1 MNNHNNNNNNNKYI
15 LLVDDEEDIIFV
27 YSECLKSDDYQI
39 VSFDNPVQALNY
51 LNMNGNISNC
61 LLVITDYKMPQMSGL
76 DLIKKIKEKV
86 SNSIIKSMVVNA
98 YMKEDLFKDYPYL
111 RRIDKIIEKPVDVER
126 TLKNEVTNLTM
137 VKYFE
142 KTLSSNN
149 LINIVTHF
157 KRL

>member
-1 MNNHNNNNNNNKYI
+1 
-15 LLVDDEEDIIFV
+15 
-27 YSECLKSDDYQI
+27 
-39 VSFDNPVQALNY
+39 
-51 LNMNGNISNC
+51 
-61 LLVITDYKMPQMSGL
+61 MPQMSGL
-76 DLIKKIKEKV
+76 DLIMKIKEKV
-86 SNSIIKSMVVNA
+86 SNSNIKSMVVNA

-137 VKYFE
+137 IKYFE